1 VSTALTTSTDEV
13 YISSFPTPGGK
24 LRVSTNGGVQPRWRP
39 DGKEL
44 FYLSQDRK
52 LMAVPIRGGSTIEL
66 GSPQALFEISFPP
79 MGSIQPYAWY
89 EYDVTADGQR
99 FLINLPTE
107 STTVPITVV
116 LNWAAGLKR

>member
-1 VSTALTTSTDEV
+1 
-13 YISSFPTPGGK
+13 
-24 LRVSTNGGVQPRWRP
+24 
-39 DGKEL
+39 
-44 FYLSQDRK
+44 
-52 LMAVPIRGGSTIEL
+52 
-66 GSPQALFEISFPP
+66 